1 MVPAR
6 MKCFCPPPPRRR
18 SINGLGTGDSLS
30 TWSKIRRP
38 RMTSGFSPWALMG
51 SRPGSRY
58 HLRTRSSTKSR
69 GSFRR
74 TTTGW
79 HTPRTSPDSAR
90 CTCNPSPPPI
100 TNRGFRPRAACSRA
114 GGKELFYVTPDGK
127 LAAVA
132 VTVTPGPKPSLKA
145 GAPVEFF
152 DAHIS
157 SQNQNFFNYDVT
169 ADGKRF
175 LVDTSP
181 STASSSGP
189 SVPPLT
195 VRINWNATSEP
206 RQ

>member
-1 MVPAR
+1 
-6 MKCFCPPPPRRR
+6 
-18 SINGLGTGDSLS
+18 
-30 TWSKIRRP
+30 
-38 RMTSGFSPWALMG
+38 
-51 SRPGSRY
+51 
-58 HLRTRSSTKSR
+58 
-69 GSFRR
+69 
-74 TTTGW
+74 
-79 HTPRTSPDSAR
+79 
-90 CTCNPSPPPI
+90 
-100 TNRGFRPRAACSRA
+100 
-114 GGKELFYVTPDGK
+114 
-127 LAAVA
+127 
-132 VTVTPGPKPSLKA
+132 VTPGPKASLKA
-145 GAPVEFF
+145 GAPVVLF